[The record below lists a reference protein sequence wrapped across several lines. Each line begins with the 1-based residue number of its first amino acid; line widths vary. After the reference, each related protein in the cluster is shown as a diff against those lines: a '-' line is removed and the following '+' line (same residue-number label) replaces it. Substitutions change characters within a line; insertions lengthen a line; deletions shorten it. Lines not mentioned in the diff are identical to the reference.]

1 MLRGSRGGRKDW
13 GKSGYDVCFHLTACL
28 CRLKM
33 NAEEVISFFQK
44 RGALIHPDAVNYILK
59 YGNGIETC
67 REIAS
72 RMESM
77 PLTITIENVIEVIES
92 SKKKEESRVV
102 EIKGEED
109 GIKILKDVTGK
120 LSAEGDA
127 KGFVNLFRNRYEKL
141 YELVKKRYEMKNAIP
156 IKSIG
161 RREEIT
167 TIGIVRDA
175 RRVKNGMIVE
185 LEDEEDSIKVYV
197 PKDVDNMII
206 NDEVIGIEGRKHGD
220 LIIVKNVVRPEIP
233 ITKRKAVTDE
243 DGFIIFTSDIH
254 IGSKSFLEKKW
265 DKFIEWINGRA
276 GNERQREVAK
286 KIKYMV
292 IPGDV
297 VEGIGIYPKQEED
310 LIMEDIYQQYEELAK
325 KINMIPDKIEII
337 LQPGNHDAVRPP
349 LPQPAF
355 EDEIKSLF
363 AHPNIHFVG
372 NPCYIKIDGIT
383 ILSYHGQS
391 IQDFATALPG
401 LSQNEP
407 AKIMREML
415 KRRHMAPMYGSI
427 TSLAP
432 EKEDYM
438 IIDILP
444 DIFVTGHI
452 HTTQV
457 DYYRN
462 ILLVNASSWQ
472 EQTEYQKMMN
482 FMPDPAKVITVNMK
496 NMMASIMAF

>member
-1 MLRGSRGGRKDW
+1 MPPPGGV
-13 GKSGYDVCFHLTACL
+13 SVPA
-28 CRLKM
+28 KM
-33 NAEEVISFFQK
+33 NAADIISFFQK
-44 RGALIHPDAVNYILK
+44 RGVLIHPDAVEYILE

-67 REIAS
+67 REIAD
-72 RMESM
+72 RMENL
-77 PLTITIENVIEVIES
+77 PLTITIETVMEVIERRKE
-92 SKKKEESRVV
+92 KKRVREVEVREKE
-102 EIKGEED
+102 K

-120 LSAEGDA
+120 LSAEEGTM
-127 KGFVNLFRNRYEKL
+127 GFVNLFRDRYERL
-141 YELVKKRYEMKNAIP
+141 YELVRKRYEMKNAVP

-161 RREEIT
+161 RREEIK

-197 PKDVDNMII
+197 PKDVDDMII
-206 NDEVIGIEGRKHGD
+206 NDEVIGVEGRRHGD
-220 LIIVKNVVRPEIP
+220 LIIINNVVRPEIP
-233 ITKRKAVTDE
+233 VTKKKICSDE
-243 DGFIIFTSDIH
+243 EGFIVFTSDIH

-265 DKFIEWINGRA
+265 EKFIEWINGRA
-276 GNERQREVAK
+276 GNERQRAVAK
-286 KIKYMV
+286 KIKYII

-297 VEGIGIYPKQEED
+297 VEGIGVYPKQEED
-310 LIMEDIYQQYEELAK
+310 LIMEDMYQQYEELAR
-325 KINMIPDKIEII
+325 KISMIPEEITII

-355 EDEIKSLF
+355 EEEIKSLF
-363 AHPNIHFVG
+363 NRSNIHFIG
-372 NPCYIKIDGIT
+372 NPCYIKVDGIT

-401 LSQNEP
+401 MSQNEP

-432 EKEDYM
+432 EKEDYLV
-438 IIDILP
+438 IDIIP

-457 DYYRN
+457 DSYRN
-462 ILLVNASSWQ
+462 ILLINASAWQ

-482 FMPDPAKVITVNMK
+482 FMPDPAKAVIVNMK
-496 NMMASIMAF
+496 NLMTSIMAF